1 MPEKGEAPLACVSV
15 CFVISAVTNCACVQC
30 RRAIFSFGSS
40 VRGCIYIYVS
50 AAVVGVYRVL
60 ISGVKRIAAAFSRL
74 ISVYV
79 CVEIKNC

>member
-1 MPEKGEAPLACVSV
+1 MSTRDF
-15 CFVISAVTNCACVQC
+15 FVRLFCAWM
-30 RRAIFSFGSS
+30 
-40 VRGCIYIYVS
+40 YIYVS